1 MSKRKIVNMCW
12 KERLVICVEKK
23 DCKYVSDMLTKLY
36 NLYLFKKK
44 HSEHLFTFSVYL
56 PTFILR
62 TLHKVNIKSINI
74 FHLPQNATHWISGRN
89 DIAQRSL
96 C

>member
-36 NLYLFKKK
+36 NLYLFKK
-44 HSEHLFTFSVYL
+44 TFSSVYL

-62 TLHKVNIKSINI
+62 TLHKVSIKRIYI
-74 FHLPQNATHWISGRN
+74 FRLPAYLYFTYL
-89 DIAQRSL
+89 A
-96 C
+96 